1 MTQWVE
7 NPSTGRERGPRGIL
21 RAWVELLVR
30 PRRFFAR
37 GVAPGDQGPGITFAI
52 LVVLIAEGSRILAF
66 GGGFP
71 VLGGQPVASG
81 IVWVLLLGVLVVP
94 AGVHLIAAL
103 QTVIL
108 AVADE
113 GAGGVSETVQVIC
126 YAVAPAV
133 FLGIPNV
140 WVRSLLVLWGGAL
153 LVVGMAVVHDIRI
166 RRAVPI
172 AAVPAVFVFGWG
184 FDGTAA
190 LAESADVG
198 WVLLRD
204 LLG

>member
-7 NPSTGRERGPRGIL
+7 NPSSGRERGPRGIF
-21 RAWVELLVR
+21 RAWTELLVR
-30 PRRFFAR
+30 PHRFFAR

-52 LVVLIAEGSRILAF
+52 VVVMIAEGSRILAF
-66 GGGFP
+66 GGEFP
-71 VLGGQPVASG
+71 VLGNQPVASG
-81 IVWVLLLGVLVVP
+81 IVWLLILGVLVVP

-103 QTVIL
+103 QTVVL

-113 GAGGVSETVQVIC
+113 GEGGVSETVQVIC
-126 YAVAPAV
+126 YALAPAV

-140 WVRSLLVLWGGAL
+140 WLRSLLVLWGGAL
-153 LVVGMAVVHDIRI
+153 IVVGMAVVHDIRI

-172 AAVPAVFVFGWG
+172 AAVSAVFVFGYG
-184 FDGTAA
+184 FSGSVA
-190 LAESADVG
+190 LAESADAG
-198 WVLLRD
+198 WALLRD